1 MRNWITVSKAFVVGV
16 NPSKQKTIKLPT
28 SPVVGQ
34 KETIQDH
41 MNPDKQQYSL
51 VLKTY
56 QKNKLIAR
64 SICECPNLSPFWA
77 KHIHPLEKSRKRYS
91 KSSQR
96 LF

>member
-1 MRNWITVSKAFVVGV
+1 MRNWTTVSKAFVVGV
-16 NPSKQKTIKLPT
+16 SPSKQKTIKLPT
-28 SPVVGQ
+28 LPVVGQ

-64 SICECPNLSPFWA
+64 SICECANLSPFCA
-77 KHIHPLEKSRKRYS
+77 
-91 KSSQR
+91 
-96 LF
+96 